1 MGNTTY
7 PSRPYMLKNYKLVN
21 LAMVDK
27 MRFDFVVNDGRV
39 VIEQIFESLK
49 NR

>member
-21 LAMVDK
+21 PAMVDK

-39 VIEQIFESLK
+39 VIEQIFGSLK